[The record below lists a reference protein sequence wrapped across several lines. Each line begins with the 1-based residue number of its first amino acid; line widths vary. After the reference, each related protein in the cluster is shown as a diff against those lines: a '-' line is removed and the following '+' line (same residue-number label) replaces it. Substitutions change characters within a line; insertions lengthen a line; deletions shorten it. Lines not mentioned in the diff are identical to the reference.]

1 MFIRKKDY
9 EEMVRKYEE
18 EINRCIRE
26 KARYEFEADNARKGI
41 RNMLSWLRYV
51 KDDPYVAEA
60 IEKLKYYYI
69 MADWNMDDIYEIL
82 KDKD

>member
-18 EINRCIRE
+18 EIDHCIRE

-41 RNMLSWLRYV
+41 RHMLCWLRYV
-51 KDDPYVAEA
+51 KDDPYVDEA
-60 IEKLKYYYI
+60 IGKLKYYYI
-69 MADWNMDDIYEIL
+69 LAGWDMNDIYESL
-82 KDKD
+82 KDYN